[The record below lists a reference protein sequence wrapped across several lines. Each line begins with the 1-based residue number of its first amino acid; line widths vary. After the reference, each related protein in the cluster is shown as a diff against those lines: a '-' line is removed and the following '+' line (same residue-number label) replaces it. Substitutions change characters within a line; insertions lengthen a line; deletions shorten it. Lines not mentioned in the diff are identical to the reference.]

1 MATMRRFSPL
11 LQALGVTVLL
21 VVLARPLLFDGS
33 QRGADYWVHF
43 WYVWHQAEALR
54 DGGPSLYIHDT
65 PSLFVPRYAF
75 YGGTLYAITGAL
87 GLLAGS
93 ILHAYM
99 ATYLLGC
106 AAAYGGW
113 WWLGRQ
119 AGLSRLVAHAPAL
132 VFVTSAYAITLLN
145 PRSDWPEHIGVS
157 MLPLLAA
164 SGLSVLRA
172 DRLRLFP
179 MLAFAVSTV
188 VFTGSHNLTLLFGTT
203 LLVLLS
209 VLLLLVVPSAR
220 RLLSGRGVLRL
231 LGVLVPAVL
240 VNAWFLLPDIKYQS
254 HTSVANLAPLWK
266 SWLGQFDYLV
276 GTSRLFSLERGTEDS
291 LREGYGSFAL
301 PVLAMAWVVVA
312 TVVSRPRLRDGWLR
326 TLLVLAAVTTGT
338 IVVMTHV
345 GLLRGPFAMVQYSFR
360 LESYVNL
367 TISGAVLAALVLV
380 TRHPGRAANLCLG
393 ALAAIV
399 VVSVVQA
406 AGQISEPR
414 DASKNFD
421 MTANPTYYSPNGLTH
436 AQDYAVGGDLP
447 VTGSA
452 GLPQIIF
459 PVQEIKDGS
468 VTAQVDPNAGTYF
481 VMNLMTIPQFVK
493 LEGATPYAVDPI
505 GNLIVQLDSVPGFGP
520 STSVTV
526 SEAPP
531 PAARTGRWLSVL
543 GLLGLAANVAVIGV
557 RWWRR
562 RRRAPTEPPPGTAA
576 DDERAVALA
585 R

>member
-21 VVLARPLLFDGS
+21 VVLARPLLFGGS

-54 DGGPSLYIHDT
+54 DGGPTLYVHDA

-93 ILHAYM
+93 ILHVYM

-179 MLAFAVSTV
+179 MLALAVSTV
-188 VFTGSHNLTLLFGTT
+188 LFTGSHNLTLLFGAT
-203 LLVLLS
+203 LLVVLS
-209 VLLLLVVPSAR
+209 VLFLLAVPSAR

-254 HTSVANLAPLWK
+254 HTMVADLAPTWR

-276 GTSRLFSLERGTEDS
+276 AAPRLLSLERGTKDS
-291 LREGYGSFAL
+291 LADGYGSFAL
-301 PVLAMAWVVVA
+301 PVLAMAWVIVA
-312 TVVSRPRLRDGWLR
+312 AVVSRPGLRDAWLR
-326 TLLVLAAVTTGT
+326 VLLVLTAVTTAS
-338 IVVMTHV
+338 IVVMTHP
-345 GLLRGPFAMVQYSFR
+345 GMLSGPFAMVQYTFR

-367 TISGAVLAALVLV
+367 TISGGVLAALVLV
-380 TRHPGRAANLCLG
+380 TRRPGRAGSLCLG

-399 VVSVVQA
+399 AVSVVQA
-406 AGQISEPR
+406 ATQVDLRR
-414 DASKNFD
+414 DVSKNFD
-421 MTANPTYYSPNGLTH
+421 MTANPRYYSPQGLTH
-436 AQDYAVGGDLP
+436 AQDYSVGYDLP
-447 VTGSA
+447 VVSSG
-452 GLPQIIF
+452 GLPRLVF
-459 PVQEIKDGS
+459 SVKALRDGS
-468 VTAQVDPNAGTYF
+468 VSAEVDPQRGAVF
-481 VMNLMTIPQFVK
+481 VANLMSMPQFIK
-493 LEGATPYAVDPI
+493 IEGAKLVGHDPI
-505 GNLIVQLDSVPGFGP
+505 GNMILQLETVPGFGP

-531 PAARTGRWLSVL
+531 PEARTGRWLSIL
-543 GLLGLAANVAVIGV
+543 GLLGLAANVVVIGV

-562 RRRAPTEPPPGTAA
+562 RRRAPTEPSAVVAEELVTAG
-576 DDERAVALA
+576 
-585 R
+585 